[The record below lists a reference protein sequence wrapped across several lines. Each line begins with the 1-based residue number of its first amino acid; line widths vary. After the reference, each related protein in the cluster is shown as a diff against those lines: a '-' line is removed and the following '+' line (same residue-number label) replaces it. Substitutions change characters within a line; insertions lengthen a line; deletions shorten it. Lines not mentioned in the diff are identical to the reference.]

1 MSQQQNK
8 QDDDVV
14 NYLLIVV
21 LVGVGLWM
29 LWSNFSAYIVAI
41 TVEWRS
47 LVLWPFTLV
56 SDDVAA
62 MHARMQTVMPSSMTL
77 DRWWTMLNAT
87 GRPISYILILAIL
100 FLAYRTYANSY
111 RLRFS
116 KTHSIQSLIEQEQAI
131 WPEISPVV
139 GTDLVSEDLCKGPW
153 ATPMH
158 EREFVNHYKLLNEDG
173 SLNKDKTTLIFERQ
187 LGQRWR
193 GVEKLP
199 RHAQALFA
207 IFAMRIHGK
216 QDESLAKVRLLAR
229 SYAVNPKAIDYSWVD
244 DALKQYGSHDWIKK
258 TLSRHAWNY
267 TILCTMLQLARVEGV
282 FATSLWV
289 WLRTVDRRLFF
300 ALNCV
305 GRYTDF
311 VEVGGIMTHWRSEKK
326 FGIGIPYP
334 DVEAATHGLEKALK
348 FFCDDDYL
356 ETIFE

>member
-1 MSQQQNK
+1 MAQQQND
-8 QDDDVV
+8 QDDSVIS
-14 NYLLIVV
+14 YLLIAA
-21 LVGVGLWM
+21 LTGIALWVI
-29 LWSNFSAYIVAI
+29 WAKFSAYIVAATI
-41 TVEWRS
+41 EWRS
-47 LVLWPFTLV
+47 LVLWPLTFV
-56 SDDVAA
+56 SSDISA
-62 MHARMQTVMPSSMTL
+62 MYAKMQTTMPGSVTL
-77 DRWWTMLNAT
+77 DRWWAMLNAT
-87 GRPISYILILAIL
+87 GRPISYLLILAI
-100 FLAYRTYANSY
+100 FALAYKTYAHSY

-139 GTDLVSEDLCKGPW
+139 GTDLVSEDLFKGKW

-158 EREFVNHYKLLNEDG
+158 EREFVNHYKLLDEDG
-173 SLNKDKTTLIFERQ
+173 SINKEKTTLIFERQ

-193 GVEKLP
+193 GVDKLP

-216 QDESLAKVRLLAR
+216 QDEALKKIRLLA
-229 SYAVNPKAIDYSWVD
+229 SSFAANPKNIDYSWVD
-244 DALKQYGSHDWIKK
+244 EALATYGDHDWIKK
-258 TLSRHAWNY
+258 TLTRHAWNY
-267 TILCTMLQLARVEGV
+267 TVMCTMLQLARIEGV

-311 VEVGGIMTHWRSEKK
+311 VEVGGIMAHWRSEKK
-326 FGIGIPYP
+326 FGIGIPHP

-348 FFCDDDYL
+348 FFCDDNYL